1 MSCYTVYLNKKI
13 RCSLPLNTHCYT
25 QSINVFLSCISPFES
40 HFLDVLH
47 AVLCFLM
54 TVNSN
59 HRCKTQNV
67 LQVKKYG
74 FPNCWHSM
82 GVCQRRSNI
91 QIKSRNGPFNYV
103 FYRQKQL
110 IQGLG
115 LAFHS
120 MFTHT
125 MILKPC
131 FNIYTLHLQ
140 GQQHWYGH
148 GHTSFEGEK
157 NGVAQIAS

>member
-1 MSCYTVYLNKKI
+1 
-13 RCSLPLNTHCYT
+13 
-25 QSINVFLSCISPFES
+25 
-40 HFLDVLH
+40 
-47 AVLCFLM
+47 
-54 TVNSN
+54 
-59 HRCKTQNV
+59 
-67 LQVKKYG
+67 
-74 FPNCWHSM
+74 M

-91 QIKSRNGPFNYV
+91 QIKSQNEPLNYV

-131 FNIYTLHLQ
+131 CNIYTLHLH
-140 GQQHWYGH
+140 GQQHWYGWYGH

-157 NGVAQIAS
+157 KWCSSDCKLKVLSLPLVQHFVTVLDVQSMTLLSPSGHASIIPASGLDLVF

>member
-1 MSCYTVYLNKKI
+1 MSCYKVYLNKKI

-40 HFLDVLH
+40 HFLNVLH

-91 QIKSRNGPFNYV
+91 QIKSQNEPLNYV

-131 FNIYTLHLQ
+131 CNIYTLHLQ
-140 GQQHWYGH
+140 GQQHWYGWYGH

-157 NGVAQIAS
+157 MV